1 LKWIR
6 DGANI
11 DAPNA
16 PALAKM
22 EVETQRASGSE
33 KVSIEVQPASG
44 NGDVAVKV
52 QLIIKTE
59 IFSIKA

>member
-16 PALAKM
+16 PALVKM
-22 EVETQRASGSE
+22 EVETQRANASE
-33 KVSIEVQPASG
+33 KVSIEVQLASG
-44 NGDVAVKV
+44 SGDVPVKV
-52 QLIIKTE
+52 QPIIKIE
-59 IFSIKA
+59 DFSLKA